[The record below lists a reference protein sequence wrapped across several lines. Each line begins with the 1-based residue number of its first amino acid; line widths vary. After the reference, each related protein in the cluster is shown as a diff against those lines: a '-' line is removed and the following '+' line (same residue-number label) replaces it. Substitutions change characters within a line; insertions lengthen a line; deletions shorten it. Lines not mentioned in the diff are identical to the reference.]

1 MISQRFGK
9 VLKKI
14 KSFLVENW
22 QWLVTSI
29 VAIVFYIIGRSKD
42 TKIEEVK
49 LAELSKDLESKKSE
63 EILEGWEAKNKER
76 HDSIIENILQF
87 EEKKAKIL
95 EDAGDI
101 DIEEYLKSKGIIQ
114 DENKD

>member
-1 MISQRFGK
+1 
-9 VLKKI
+9 
-14 KSFLVENW
+14 
-22 QWLVTSI
+22 

-42 TKIEEVK
+42 TKDEEVK
-49 LAELSKDLESKKSE
+49 LAVLSKELEQKKTE

-76 HDSIIENILQF
+76 HDSLVENILQF

-101 DIEEYLKSKGIIQ
+101 DIEEYLKSKGILE
-114 DENKD
+114 DK

>member
-1 MISQRFGK
+1 VYKKTKDF
-9 VLKKI
+9 LKK
-14 KSFLVENW
+14 NW
-22 QWLVTSI
+22 QWLITTI

-42 TKIEEVK
+42 TKDEEVK
-49 LAELSKDLESKKSE
+49 LAVLSKELEQKKTE

-76 HDSIIENILQF
+76 HDSLVENILQF

-101 DIEEYLKSKGIIQ
+101 DIEEYLKSKGILE
-114 DENKD
+114 DK